1 MICNVQQS
9 IRTMLKRTLQSMLL
23 ISTVLISCGSSNKLK
38 NKSDNKTPLAYI
50 SDSEDKDFAP
60 MASPYLKT
68 IVIDPGHGGR
78 DGGARGAYSNEK
90 DVALKVGLKL
100 RDILKKKLPNCRIVM
115 TRSTDITQNVKVKAD
130 IANKAK
136 GDLFISIH
144 CNSTDASAKNQPSGT
159 ETYIWGIEKNGSKE
173 LAMRE
178 NASLFEDKNLK
189 SESENFKPNDPEKKI
204 YYSLKTRKYF
214 QRSYVLAESIE
225 KEFIHV
231 GRSSRSAKQRTKG
244 IWVLQATAMP
254 SVLVETGFIS
264 NAKEEKYLNSASGQ
278 TELATCVA
286 KAVVAYNKALNKTS
300 YSEKKNDI
308 IEYKSN
314 NEKTKKESKSPKALM
329 KKTR

>member
-1 MICNVQQS
+1 M
-9 IRTMLKRTLQSMLL
+9 
-23 ISTVLISCGSSNKLK
+23 SCGSSHKLK
-38 NKSDNKTPLAYI
+38 NKSEANSSLAYI
-50 SDSEDKDFAP
+50 NDADDGGNFSP

-78 DGGARGAYSNEK
+78 DGGAQGAYSNEK

-100 RDILKKKLPNCRIVM
+100 RDVLKKRLPNCRIVM

-144 CNSTDASAKNQPSGT
+144 CNSTDAKAKNQPSGT
-159 ETYIWGIEKNGSKE
+159 ETYIWGTEKNGSKE

-178 NASLFEDKNLK
+178 NASLFQDKNLK
-189 SESENFKPNDPEKKI
+189 SESEDFRPNDPEKKI

-225 KEFIHV
+225 KEFVRV

-264 NAKEEKYLNSASGQ
+264 NSKDEKYLNSASGQ
-278 TELATCVA
+278 NELANCIA
-286 KAVVAYNKALNKTS
+286 KAVVAYNRALNKS
-300 YSEKKNDI
+300 SKPSENADI
-308 IEYKSN
+308 SPSKEKVKS
-314 NEKTKKESKSPKALM
+314 SKRAPKAIM
-329 KKTR
+329 KKS

>member
-1 MICNVQQS
+1 
-9 IRTMLKRTLQSMLL
+9 MLKRTLQSMLI
-23 ISTVLISCGSSNKLK
+23 ISTVLISCGSSHKIKKDANTAPSIGL
-38 NKSDNKTPLAYI
+38 I
-50 SDSEDKDFAP
+50 SEDDEDFVP
-60 MASPYLKT
+60 MASPYLNT
-68 IVIDPGHGGR
+68 IVIDPGHGGK

-90 DVALKVGLKL
+90 DIALKVGLKL
-100 RDILKKKLPNCRIVM
+100 RDLLRQKLPHCKIVM

-144 CNSTDASAKNQPSGT
+144 CNSTDASASNQPSGT
-159 ETYIWGIEKNGSKE
+159 ETYIWGTEKNGNKE
-173 LAMRE
+173 LAIRE
-178 NASLFEDKNLK
+178 NASLYHDKSLK

-244 IWVLQATAMP
+244 IWVLQATVMP

-264 NAKEEKYLNSASGQ
+264 NPKEEKYLNSSSGQ
-278 TELATCVA
+278 NELASCIA
-286 KAVVAYNKALNKTS
+286 KAVVRYNKALNKSSISQKSTKNNNAIS
-300 YSEKKNDI
+300 YDQ
-308 IEYKSN
+308 
-314 NEKTKKESKSPKALM
+314 KTNYSGRKPKALM
-329 KKTR
+329 KKN

>member
-1 MICNVQQS
+1 
-9 IRTMLKRTLQSMLL
+9 MLKRALQGMLL
-23 ISTVLISCGSSNKLK
+23 ISTILMSCGSSHKLK
-38 NKSDNKTPLAYI
+38 NNSDLDVVTSSAN
-50 SDSEDKDFAP
+50 SSEGEHDP

-78 DGGARGAYSNEK
+78 DGGAQGAYSYEK
-90 DVALKVGLKL
+90 DVALDVGLKL
-100 RDILKKKLPNCRIVM
+100 RDLLKKRLPNCRIVM

-130 IANKAK
+130 IANRAK

-144 CNSTDASAKNQPSGT
+144 CNSTDASVHNQPSGT
-159 ETYIWGIEKNGSKE
+159 ETYIWGTEKNTSKE

-178 NASLFEDKNLK
+178 NASLFQDKSLK
-189 SESENFKPNDPEKKI
+189 AESENFKPNDPEKKI

-225 KEFIHV
+225 KEFVQV

-264 NAKEEKYLNSASGQ
+264 NPKDEKYLNSESGQ
-278 TELATCVA
+278 KELANCIT
-286 KAVVAYNKALNKTS
+286 KAVVAYNNALNKSSKQT
-300 YSEKKNDI
+300 
-308 IEYKSN
+308 KSSFRSN
-314 NEKTKKESKSPKALM
+314 SSFSDQKMESISRTPKAVL
-329 KKTR
+329 KKRNS